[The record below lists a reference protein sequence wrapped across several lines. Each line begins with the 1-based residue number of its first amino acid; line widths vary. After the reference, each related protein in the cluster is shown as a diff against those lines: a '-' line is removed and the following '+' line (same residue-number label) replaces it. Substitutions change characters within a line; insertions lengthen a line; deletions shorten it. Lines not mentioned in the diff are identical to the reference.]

1 MSWRNSRQ
9 IVVDANLTYASGNL
23 KFNPL
28 IDPAIASVP
37 DRNRQCLQAIF
48 EESHLA
54 VFGRKLFEEW
64 SRHAKKG
71 THARDWLNRMM
82 KKGRIV
88 LEDGENFA
96 NLAASACACLSADG
110 EKEALAKD
118 FHLIQTALATGQLI
132 LSNERRFPRY
142 VMLACPTVREFSAL
156 YYANPAVEGDACRLW
171 IKAGAEK
178 DADRRI
184 DVWAE
189 NHQETE

>member
-1 MSWRNSRQ
+1 MSWRNSKQ

-28 IDPAIASVP
+28 IDPAIASIP
-37 DRNRQCLQAIF
+37 DRNRQSLQALF
-48 EESHLA
+48 EERHFA
-54 VFGRKLFEEW
+54 VFGRKLYEEW
-64 SRHAKKG
+64 SRHAKEG

-82 KKGRIV
+82 KKGRIM
-88 LEDGENFA
+88 LEDGESFA
-96 NLAASACACLSADG
+96 NLAGSACACLSADG

-118 FHLIQTALATGQLI
+118 FHLIQSALATGQLI
-132 LSNERRFPRY
+132 LSNETHFPRY
-142 VMLACPTVREFSAL
+142 VSLACPTDQELSTL
-156 YYANPAVEGDACRLW
+156 YYANPAVEGDDCRLW

-189 NHQETE
+189 NHSKSD